1 MHNLVKSFLT
11 SIKFTLGSLSRK
23 IKNPCLVINKKFFN
37 KGDTLMY
44 QNKISLLLILAFLLS
59 ILISC
64 GGDPST
70 NIKSKK
76 VYSTYYTGNNRYVE
90 NIYNRNDIID
100 TNDYYSITFKLPE
113 NEAFNYIYEC
123 ENSRILVYYDG
134 IVKPSK
140 DDFLKTM
147 QRGFESFRIGVK
159 SYGSRLNGYIDEEN
173 SRLVIERTDIKTG
186 KLNNEI
192 KYFLT
197 ISLHGVY
204 PENDYRTVPVYNL
217 VKYETDAVYGGYSSK
232 WVSNDV
238 YTIEKETLEVAFTV
252 LMKDKSGKIKPIHV
266 ENYMFYEDRGKP
278 IYTFNYDISD
288 AMRFQVRKFIDEI
301 DLGYRGEDPKQTK
314 TTKE

>member
-1 MHNLVKSFLT
+1 
-11 SIKFTLGSLSRK
+11 
-23 IKNPCLVINKKFFN
+23 
-37 KGDTLMY
+37 MY
-44 QNKISLLLILAFLLS
+44 QKRISLLFILAFSLS

-64 GGDPST
+64 GGEPST

-76 VYSTYYTGNNRYVE
+76 VYSIYYTGNNRYVE
-90 NIYNRNDIID
+90 NIYDRDDVIA
-100 TNDYYSITFKLPE
+100 TNDYYSISFKLPE
-113 NEAFNYIYEC
+113 NEAFNYIYEYAN
-123 ENSRILVYYDG
+123 EDDRLFASDDG
-134 IVKPSK
+134 TVKPK
-140 DDFLKTM
+140 TNNFLKTIK
-147 QRGFESFRIGVK
+147 RDFDSFRIGVT

-204 PENDYRTVPVYNL
+204 PEYDYITVPVYKRE
-217 VKYETDAVYGGYSSK
+217 KYETDITYSGYDYK

-266 ENYMFYEDRGKP
+266 ENYAFYEDRGKP
-278 IYTFNYDISD
+278 IYIYSSSD
-288 AMRFQVRKFIDEI
+288 VSEAMRLQVRKFIDEI

-314 TTKE
+314 TIKE

>member
-1 MHNLVKSFLT
+1 
-11 SIKFTLGSLSRK
+11 
-23 IKNPCLVINKKFFN
+23 
-37 KGDTLMY
+37 MY
-44 QNKISLLLILAFLLS
+44 QKRISLLFILAFSLS

-76 VYSTYYTGNNRYVE
+76 VYSIYYTGNNRYVE
-90 NIYNRNDIID
+90 NIYDRDDVIS

-113 NEAFNYIYEC
+113 NEPFNYIYEYADD
-123 ENSRILVYYDG
+123 NDRLLVYDDG
-134 IVKPSK
+134 IATPKTNN
-140 DDFLKTM
+140 FLKTM
-147 QRGFESFRIGVK
+147 QRHFESFRIGVK

-204 PENDYRTVPVYNL
+204 PENDYRTVPIYKR
-217 VKYETDAVYGGYSSK
+217 VKYETDAVYGGYDYK

-238 YTIEKETLEVAFTV
+238 YAIEKETLEVAFTV

-278 IYTFNYDISD
+278 IYIYSRDVSD
-288 AMRFQVRKFIDEI
+288 AMVLQVRKFIDEI

-314 TTKE
+314 TIKE